1 MRSTWMRQ
9 GLAAYGITTAI
20 VVIGV
25 YWGLGCFRP
34 AAHSRSPEHFPPT
47 GNRFHDAL
55 VQWDGQWYMEI
66 AARGYRY
73 DPERPSSVA
82 FFPLYPLLGRAMAT
96 ATGLSVGWALL
107 AVSHLAL
114 MGAFVLFAAYANM
127 RGEGEPPERA
137 ALALL
142 AFGLFPTTF
151 FARVAY
157 SESLFLFLSLLALVA
172 MRRDWPA
179 WAIAAVIGLATAA
192 RSVGVALLLPFAMH
206 LVRQTGWSWRTAG
219 RWLALA
225 PLALWGLLAYMAY
238 LGLAEGEP
246 LAFAKAQRHWQM
258 RPPTPLAEKTLAYL
272 SWEPIWSVYD
282 SSSAAHWRRFGDNPL
297 ALASLQA
304 ANPVLFVLAVAL
316 VALGAAR
323 RWLTAEETLLA
334 AGLLLIPYLL
344 RGYDMAMTGQG
355 RFVAV
360 VVPIYLVLGRLLA
373 HAPRTVAGVVVA
385 GMAFYLGLYAAMFA
399 AGYFFV

>member
-1 MRSTWMRQ
+1 MGPRWLWH
-9 GLAAYGITTAI
+9 GLGAYGITTAI
-20 VVIGV
+20 VAMGV
-25 YWGLGCFRP
+25 LWGLDCFRP
-34 AAHSRSPEHFPPT
+34 AAHSRSPEHIPPT

-66 AARGYRY
+66 AAQGYRY
-73 DPERPSSVA
+73 DPDRASSVA
-82 FFPLYPLLGRAMAT
+82 FFPLYPLLGRVVAA

-107 AVSHLAL
+107 AVSHLCL
-114 MGAFVLFAAYANM
+114 MGAFVLLAAYAQA
-127 RGEGEPPERA
+127 RYEEEPPETA
-137 ALALL
+137 ALTLL
-142 AFGLFPTTF
+142 AFGLFPTTV

-157 SESLFLFLSLLALVA
+157 SESLFLFLTLLTLVA
-172 MRRDWPA
+172 MRRAWAA

-192 RSVGVALLLPFAMH
+192 RSVGVGLLLPLAVY
-206 LVRQTGWSWRTAG
+206 LVRQRGWSWRTAA

-225 PLALWGLLAYMAY
+225 PLALWGLLAYMAF

-258 RPPTPLAEKTLAYL
+258 RPPAPLAEKALAYL

-282 SSSAAHWRRFGDNPL
+282 SSSPAYWRRFGDNPL

-304 ANPVLFVLAVAL
+304 ANPVFFVLAAAL

-323 RWLTAEETLLA
+323 RWLTAEETLLS

-355 RFVAV
+355 RFVGV